1 MWIMMFINITCG
13 IGLIAV
19 ASPMAQDT
27 AFAHLDADEA
37 ARLGALLVG
46 AMGVFNGLGR
56 FGWASASDYLGR
68 PGTYAAFF
76 GIQIVAFALLAQ
88 SPPTWAFVLLVLL
101 ILTCYGGGFATLP
114 AFLGDL
120 FGTKRLGAIHGCTLT
135 AWSAAGLF
143 GPLFVTEVQERT
155 GRYDTTLYIFAGLFA
170 VALVMTFLMALD
182 IRGKRAALAARSIS
196 DALETGNA

>member
-1 MWIMMFINITCG
+1 
-13 IGLIAV
+13 AV
-19 ASPMAQDT
+19 ASPMAQET
-27 AFAHLDADEA
+27 AGMTA
-37 ARLGALLVG
+37 AAAATLVG
-46 AMGVFNGLGR
+46 MMGVFNGIGR

-88 SPPTWAFVLLVLL
+88 GPAPWAFTALVLL

-143 GPLFVTEVQERT
+143 GPTFVTVVQERT
-155 GRYDTTLYIFAGLFA
+155 GSYETTLYVFAAMFSL
-170 VALVMTFLMALD
+170 ALLVTGLMAFD
-182 IRGKRAALAARSIS
+182 IRAKRAAKSGDALAAPTVPSP
-196 DALETGNA
+196 A